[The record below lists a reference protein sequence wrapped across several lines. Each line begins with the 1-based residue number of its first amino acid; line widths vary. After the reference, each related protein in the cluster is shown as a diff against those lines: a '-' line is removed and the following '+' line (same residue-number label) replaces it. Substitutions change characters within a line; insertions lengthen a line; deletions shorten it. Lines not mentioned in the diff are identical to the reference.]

1 MVTKTLSVVTDKK
14 PFGNVAEAVKAAVK
28 ELLEEEAKKQFQQ
41 DTDKQAKEQK
51 IRRMLKKVNID
62 KLKIVILK
70 NCSKKTHFEVKNQI
84 LFVNPQV

>member
-1 MVTKTLSVVTDKK
+1 MLKR
-14 PFGNVAEAVKAAVK
+14 
-28 ELLEEEAKKQFQQ
+28 
-41 DTDKQAKEQK
+41 QAKEQK

-84 LFVNPQV
+84 LFVNPQVKVIVEQVLEELRKKMDLKNN

>member
-1 MVTKTLSVVTDKK
+1 
-14 PFGNVAEAVKAAVK
+14 
-28 ELLEEEAKKQFQQ
+28 
-41 DTDKQAKEQK
+41 QAKEQK

-84 LFVNPQV
+84 LFVNPQVKVIVDQVLEELRKKWI

>member
-1 MVTKTLSVVTDKK
+1 MLKR
-14 PFGNVAEAVKAAVK
+14 
-28 ELLEEEAKKQFQQ
+28 
-41 DTDKQAKEQK
+41 QAKEQK

-84 LFVNPQV
+84 IFVNPQVKVIVYQVLEELKKKMDLTNN

>member
-1 MVTKTLSVVTDKK
+1 MLKR
-14 PFGNVAEAVKAAVK
+14 
-28 ELLEEEAKKQFQQ
+28 
-41 DTDKQAKEQK
+41 QAKEQK

-84 LFVNPQV
+84 LFVNPQVKVIVDQVLEELRKKWI

>member
-1 MVTKTLSVVTDKK
+1 MLKR
-14 PFGNVAEAVKAAVK
+14 
-28 ELLEEEAKKQFQQ
+28 
-41 DTDKQAKEQK
+41 QAKEQK

-84 LFVNPQV
+84 LFVNPQVKVMCRSSFGRIEEKMDLKNN

>member
-1 MVTKTLSVVTDKK
+1 MLKRQV
-14 PFGNVAEAVKAAVK
+14 
-28 ELLEEEAKKQFQQ
+28 
-41 DTDKQAKEQK
+41 KEQK

-84 LFVNPQV
+84 LFVNPQVKVIVDQVLEELRKKMDLKNN

>member
-1 MVTKTLSVVTDKK
+1 MLKR
-14 PFGNVAEAVKAAVK
+14 
-28 ELLEEEAKKQFQQ
+28 
-41 DTDKQAKEQK
+41 QAKEQK

-84 LFVNPQV
+84 LFVNPQVKVIVDQVLEELRKKMDLKNN